1 MIILPIKE
9 DVDKSTL
16 DMWKT
21 AFVFAE
27 KYPAGIR
34 QMSVNPDGSI
44 NIIYHG
50 MREGM
55 VIINKDRSVDST
67 F

>member
-1 MIILPIKE
+1 MIIKPVKE
-9 DVDKSTL
+9 DEDKTTL
-16 DMWKT
+16 DMWKHAF
-21 AFVFAE
+21 AFVE
-27 KYPAGIR
+27 EYPAGIR

-50 MREGM
+50 PREGGVM
-55 VIINKDRSVDST
+55 INKDMSVDST